1 MSTVNPALIQ
11 VSKRNKSREPLN
23 LEKLHK
29 VVFYACRGI
38 TGVSASEIE
47 IRSSFQFYSGIK
59 TSDIQE
65 TLIKSA
71 ADLISEETPGYQY
84 VGGKLINYHLR
95 KIVYKQFTPWHI
107 YKLIKRNIEIGYY
120 DDALLTEYTEE
131 EWDILNEYIKH
142 ERDETLTYAGMEQF
156 RGKYLVKNRSTGEI
170 YEPPQMAYLWIA
182 AL

>member
-1 MSTVNPALIQ
+1 MSNVGPALIQ
-11 VSKRNKSREPLN
+11 VSKRDKSREPLN

-95 KIVYKQFTPWHI
+95 KIVYKQFRPWHI
-107 YKLIKRNIEIGYY
+107 YKLIKRNVEIGYY
-120 DDALLTEYTEE
+120 DNALLTEYSEE
-131 EWDILNEYIKH
+131 ECRITGKTYSVALKVNLKLTVGIDPKSAVKLICASDLG
-142 ERDETLTYAGMEQF
+142 DEIPSVLT
-156 RGKYLVKNRSTGEI
+156 
-170 YEPPQMAYLWIA
+170 
-182 AL
+182 

>member
-1 MSTVNPALIQ
+1 MSNVGPALIQ
-11 VSKRNKSREPLN
+11 VSKRDKSRESLN

-95 KIVYKQFTPWHI
+95 KIVYKQFKPWHI
-107 YKLIKRNIEIGYY
+107 YKLIKRVHK
-120 DDALLTEYTEE
+120 TR
-131 EWDILNEYIKH
+131 KR
-142 ERDETLTYAGMEQF
+142 RDTNLRWYGAIPRQVSSKKPSH
-156 RGKYLVKNRSTGEI
+156 RGNL
-170 YEPPQMAYLWIA
+170 
-182 AL
+182 